1 MSENLQINKTSKKDA
16 YETLLPQVQSLIA
29 GEVNLIANLANAC
42 SAIQMTFDHLW
53 TGFYLVDKK
62 QLVLGPFQGPIAC
75 TRIPMGKGVC
85 GTAWKE
91 QNTVIVK
98 NVNEFEGHIA
108 CSSDSVSEIVVPLF
122 DLENN
127 IIGVLDI
134 DSTQEAMFDETD
146 QKYLEKLCLLITKN
160 LDC

>member
-1 MSENLQINKTSKKDA
+1 MSESLQINTISKKES
-16 YETLLPQVQSLIA
+16 YETLLPQIHSLIA
-29 GEVNLIANLANAC
+29 GEGNLIANLANIC

-53 TGFYLVDKK
+53 TGFYLVEKN

-85 GTAWKE
+85 GTAWNN
-91 QNTVIVK
+91 QQTVIVK

-122 DLENN
+122 DLKNQ

-134 DSTQEAMFDETD
+134 DSIHEGMFDKID
-146 QKYLEKLCLLITKN
+146 QQYLEELCGMITKN

>member
-134 DSTQEAMFDETD
+134 DSAQEAMFDETD